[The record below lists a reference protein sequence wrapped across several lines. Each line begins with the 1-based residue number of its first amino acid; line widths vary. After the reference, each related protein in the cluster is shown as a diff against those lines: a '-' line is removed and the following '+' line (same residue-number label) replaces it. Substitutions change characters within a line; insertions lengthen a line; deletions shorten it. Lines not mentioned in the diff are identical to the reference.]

1 MLESDD
7 NHLRRCHANSDSLR
21 AYITY
26 ITFQNIGRD
35 KSLADDLN
43 MGQGIVSRGA
53 CLPCDPLRFSP
64 CPEDLLR
71 HATSLPH
78 PPHPPPHRIQPPPYS
93 PHPPFHF
100 HYRPLASLPRP
111 PRTPPHHVRPAS
123 ASDRPTS
130 GCLHP
135 PSVSALAPRMLALY
149 LSIMHICVSCTHAR
163 HHVMSCHIIN
173 THTIPPSTYISI
185 HHLYTSLYIST
196 PTHRTHDLLLPAAS
210 SRIAPTLTSG

>member
-100 HYRPLASLPRP
+100 HCRPMASLPRP

-135 PSVSALAPRMLALY
+135 PSVSALAPRMLDA
-149 LSIMHICVSCTHAR
+149 
-163 HHVMSCHIIN
+163 
-173 THTIPPSTYISI
+173 
-185 HHLYTSLYIST
+185 
-196 PTHRTHDLLLPAAS
+196 
-210 SRIAPTLTSG
+210 